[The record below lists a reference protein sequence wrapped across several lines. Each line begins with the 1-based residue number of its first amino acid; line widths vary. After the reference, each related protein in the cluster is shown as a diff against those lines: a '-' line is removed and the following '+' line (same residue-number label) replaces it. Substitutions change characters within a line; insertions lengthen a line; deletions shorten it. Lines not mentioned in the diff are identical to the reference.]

1 MKITLNISDHEC
13 IGIKIMSK
21 SNSKKVETINL
32 FKYDMTQFIEEVK
45 KIDIDQMKNR
55 ELNIEADYLV
65 DNLKN
70 RQKNCDTKNS
80 SNKYQM

>member
-1 MKITLNISDHEC
+1 
-13 IGIKIMSK
+13 MSK

-65 DNLKN
+65 ENLKN